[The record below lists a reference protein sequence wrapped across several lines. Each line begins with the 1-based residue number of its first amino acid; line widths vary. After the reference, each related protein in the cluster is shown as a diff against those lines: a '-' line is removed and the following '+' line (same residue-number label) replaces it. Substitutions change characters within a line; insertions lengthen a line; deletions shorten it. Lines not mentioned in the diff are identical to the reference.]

1 MGLRVTIAVLTMAI
15 GLPIAAMAQSEWI
28 YVSNDGHQYNLH
40 TTQGGVMLES
50 LYPVARYTGM
60 GARMQIIV
68 GIESHFL
75 GRDCDAFSKVLGPG
89 IWASRNGAIM
99 IEYSSYSIWFPR
111 QELEMNS
118 DFHCEKL

>member
-1 MGLRVTIAVLTMAI
+1 MGIRVSIAGLTIAI
-15 GLPIAAMAQSEWI
+15 SLPFAAMAQSDWTFI
-28 YVSNDGHQYNLH
+28 SNDGHQFKLQ
-40 TTQGGVMLES
+40 TSEGGVILKS

-60 GARMQIIV
+60 GARMKIIV

-89 IWASRNGAIM
+89 TWASRNGAIM